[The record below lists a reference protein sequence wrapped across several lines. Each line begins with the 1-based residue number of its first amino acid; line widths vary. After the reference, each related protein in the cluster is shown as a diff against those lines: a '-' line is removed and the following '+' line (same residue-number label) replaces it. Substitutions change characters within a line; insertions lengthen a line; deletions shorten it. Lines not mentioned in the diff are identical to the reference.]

1 MDRGDFVMDIVL
13 LAICGIL
20 GGGIVGALVGIGIA
34 EIILRIRGLK

>member
-1 MDRGDFVMDIVL
+1 MDIVL

-20 GGGIVGALVGIGIA
+20 GGAIVGALVGIGIA